1 MQPLI
6 KSKETVIIQQINCAP
21 VDSDITIIR
30 FINLKKTKVFTIVLN
45 IDFNN
50 ETRKIL
56 LS

>member
-1 MQPLI
+1 LQPLI